1 MFEDSL
7 VESSGQ
13 LGRHNLWTSA
23 FSFTTQMLVAG
34 VLVMLPLIY
43 TEALPKQQLMSFLK
57 APAPP
62 PGPTPT
68 PLSKAPLA
76 KRASE
81 LDDGVLRPPVA
92 IPRNI
97 AMLEEEEALP
107 TGGTEVPGSVP
118 GGLPNGVPNSV
129 ISTIVRNIAPAMP
142 RIAAQKVRVSSGVAQ
157 GLLVHQVTPQYPA
170 LARQARIQGTVV
182 LQAVIGKD
190 GAVQNLHV
198 LSGHPMLIDAAV
210 DAVRQWRYKPYYLS
224 GEPVEVD
231 TQINVNFTL
240 SGD

>member
-7 VESSGQ
+7 VESSGK
-13 LGRHNLWTSA
+13 LGRPNLWTTA

-34 VLVMLPLIY
+34 ALVMLPFIY
-43 TEALPKQQLMSFLK
+43 TEALPKQQLMSFLE

-62 PGPTPT
+62 PAPAPRL
-68 PLSKAPLA
+68 LSKAPLA

-92 IPRNI
+92 IPKNVV
-97 AMLEEEEALP
+97 MVEEEEALP
-107 TGGTEVPGSVP
+107 SGATEVPGSVP
-118 GGLPNGVPNSV
+118 GLPNGIPNSV
-129 ISTIVRNIAPAMP
+129 INTIVRNIPPAMP
-142 RIAAQKVRVSSGVAQ
+142 RIATQKVRVSSGVAQ
-157 GLLVHQVTPQYPA
+157 GLLVHQVTPQYPQ

-190 GAVQNLHV
+190 GTVQNLHV
-198 LSGHPMLIDAAV
+198 LSGHPLLIEAAV
-210 DAVRQWRYKPYYLS
+210 DAVRQWRYKPYYLN

-240 SGD
+240 SGG